1 MSIDVAPAG
10 RESNAAARLQIL
22 ATEHWSLLATR
33 SLTYNEAL
41 SRVTI
46 FLAILSGAVIALALV
61 AQADGFGPTVI
72 SIAIPVLCVVLF
84 AGVVT
89 VGRLIRLN
97 SDDYRWVIGMNRIRH
112 AYIEM
117 HPDLAAYFVAS
128 PYDDAA
134 GALQT
139 LGIERSTMA
148 SAGAGSILHLVQTL
162 PGMVVI
168 VVACV
173 AAAIGA
179 LGGLALHGSLFEVT
193 LAATIGFVLVIAVM
207 WIWARQAVRHGAPIL
222 ESRFPSPHG
231 GDGKP

>member
-1 MSIDVAPAG
+1 MSTDVAPAG
-10 RESNAAARLQIL
+10 RETGAAARLQIL

-61 AQADGFGPTVI
+61 AQADGFGTTTI

-97 SDDYRWVIGMNRIRH
+97 SDDYRWVIGMNRLRH

-117 HPDLAAYFVAS
+117 HPDLAVYFVAS

-162 PGMVVI
+162 PGMVAI

-179 LGGLALHGSLFEVT
+179 LGGLALHGSLFVVM
-193 LAATIGFVLVIAVM
+193 LAATTGFVLVIALM
-207 WIWARQAVRHGAPIL
+207 GIWARQAVRHGPPIL
-222 ESRFPSPHG
+222 EPRFPSPHV
-231 GDGKP
+231 GDGNT

>member
-1 MSIDVAPAG
+1 
-10 RESNAAARLQIL
+10 LQIL

-46 FLAILSGAVIALALV
+46 FLAILSGAVIAIALV
-61 AQADGFGPTVI
+61 AQADGFGPTAI

-84 AGVVT
+84 AGVVS

-117 HPDLAAYFVAS
+117 HPDLAGYFVAS

-134 GALQT
+134 RALQT
-139 LGIERSTMA
+139 LGIERSTIA
-148 SAGAGSILHLVQTL
+148 SAGAGFNPSPGPDAAWHGRHRRRLRRGCDWRTRRAGSARFAL
-162 PGMVVI
+162 PGF
-168 VVACV
+168 AR
-173 AAAIGA
+173 GHNRLRTDHRDDGN
-179 LGGLALHGSLFEVT
+179 LGSA
-193 LAATIGFVLVIAVM
+193 
-207 WIWARQAVRHGAPIL
+207 
-222 ESRFPSPHG
+222 G
-231 GDGKP
+231 GQTECSHP

>member
-1 MSIDVAPAG
+1 
-10 RESNAAARLQIL
+10 
-22 ATEHWSLLATR
+22 
-33 SLTYNEAL
+33 
-41 SRVTI
+41 
-46 FLAILSGAVIALALV
+46 VIALALV
-61 AQADGFGPTVI
+61 AQADGFGSTTI

-162 PGMVVI
+162 PGMVAI

-179 LGGLALHGSLFEVT
+179 LGGLALHGSLFGVT
-193 LAATIGFVLVIAVM
+193 VAATIGFVLLIAVM
-207 WIWARQAVRHGAPIL
+207 GFWARQAVRHGPPIL
-222 ESRFPSPHG
+222 ESRFPSPHA
-231 GDGKP
+231 GDGNS